1 MHTLNVLIL
10 EDNSFQLMALH
21 QMLNANGVFN
31 VLAAENVA
39 SARRSLESKGPV
51 DIAICDLYLEQTD
64 GLELIR
70 DLALQQQAKALII
83 LSDAEPDVLEGTAG
97 MARELGLKVLA
108 CLPKPA
114 SAAVIGDL
122 LCAYQQHSRQG
133 GSEPNQALLR
143 DMLALDPFV
152 PDEVSREEGL
162 AAVLGCGVAH
172 FQPVINQHGGLRG
185 VEALARWQHPERGL
199 LMPAEFLALLEF
211 AGLQEVLTWHMLE
224 QALELVAGVKL
235 VMGYWL
241 PIAVNIPIS
250 ILERALFPRQLEA
263 LLRRFEVPA
272 RMLTLEVVDT
282 TQLQTDKAHVEA
294 LLRLRM
300 IGCKLSIGDFGAGG
314 TSLQRLLEL
323 PFTELKI
330 PPVFVAGMATD
341 ERKQALVGGAMNMAK
356 RMAMGVV
363 VTGIESMPDF
373 QAAKSLGA
381 AHLQGSFIADPMS
394 AAEMRQWL
402 LEAPAQGCDC
412 PGGQAAGLCA

>member
-1 MHTLNVLIL
+1 MHSLKVLIL

-31 VLAAENVA
+31 VLTAENQQ
-39 SARRSLESKGPV
+39 SARRSLDSKGPV

-70 DLALQQQAKALII
+70 ELAQQQLAKALII

-114 SAAVIGDL
+114 SAAVLGDL
-122 LCAYQQHSRQG
+122 LCAYQQHARAAG
-133 GSEPNQALLR
+133 PELNQTLLR
-143 DMLALDPFV
+143 DLLGLEPFV
-152 PDEVSREEGL
+152 FEDVTQDEGL

-172 FQPVINQHGGLRG
+172 FQPVIHEHGELQG

-199 LMPAEFLALLEF
+199 LMPGEFLPLIEF
-211 AGLQEVLTWHMLE
+211 AGLQEVFTWHMLE

-235 VMGYWL
+235 VLGYWL
-241 PIAVNIPIS
+241 PVAVNIPTG
-250 ILERALFPRQLEA
+250 ILERPLFPRQLEA

-272 RMLTLEVVDT
+272 RMLTLEVIDT
-282 TQLQTDKAHVEA
+282 TQLQTDTAHVEA

-300 IGCKLSIGDFGAGG
+300 IGCKLSIGDFGTGG

-330 PPVFVAGMATD
+330 PPVFVAGMAAD
-341 ERKQALVGGAMNMAK
+341 ERKRALVGGAMNMAR
-356 RMAMGVV
+356 RMSLGVV
-363 VTGIESMPDF
+363 VTGIETESDCV
-373 QAAKSLGA
+373 AARGLGA
-381 AHLQGSFIADPMS
+381 AHLQGCFIAPPMS
-394 AAEMRQWL
+394 AAQMRQWL
-402 LEAPAQGCDC
+402 AET
-412 PGGQAAGLCA
+412 PGVGSNGLDGQAAGLCA

>member
-31 VLAAENVA
+31 VLAAESVA
-39 SARRSLESKGPV
+39 AARRSLDSKGPV
-51 DIAICDLYLEQTD
+51 DIAICDLYLEQAD

-70 DLALQQQAKALII
+70 DLAQRQQAKALII
-83 LSDAEPDVLEGTAG
+83 LSDAEPDVLEGASD

-122 LCAYQQHSRQG
+122 LCAYQLHARADG
-133 GSEPNQALLR
+133 PELNQALLR
-143 DMLALDPFV
+143 DLLCLEPFV
-152 PDEVSREEGL
+152 RQAVTVDEGL

-172 FQPVINQHGGLRG
+172 FQPVIHPQGGLQG

-199 LMPAEFLALLEF
+199 LMPGEFLPLIEF
-211 AGLQEVLTWHMLE
+211 AGLQELFTWHMLE

-235 VMGYWL
+235 VLGYWL
-241 PIAVNIPIS
+241 PIAVNIPTG
-250 ILERALFPRQLEA
+250 ILERPLFPRQLEA

-272 RMLTLEVVDT
+272 RMLTLELVDT
-282 TQLQTDKAHVEA
+282 TQLQTDTAHVEA

-300 IGCKLSIGDFGAGG
+300 LGCKLSIGDFGTGG

-330 PPVFVAGMATD
+330 PPVFVAGMAVD
-341 ERKQALVGGAMNMAK
+341 ERKLALVAGATSMAR
-356 RMAMGVV
+356 RMSLAVV
-363 VTGIESMPDF
+363 VTGIESEADCL
-373 QAAKSLGA
+373 AARALGA
-381 AHLQGSFIADPMS
+381 VHLQGCFIAPPMS

-402 LEAPAQGCDC
+402 AQTPGAGCNGTDE
-412 PGGQAAGLCA
+412 QVAGLCA

>member
-133 GSEPNQALLR
+133 GSEPNQAMLR

-172 FQPVINQHGGLRG
+172 FQPVINQHGGLQG
-185 VEALARWQHPERGL
+185 VEVLARWQHPERGL

-241 PIAVNIPIS
+241 PIAVNIPTS

-363 VTGIESMPDF
+363 VTGVESMPDF